1 MSSQTHILT
10 PNESLS
16 AAEGVYNLKKGFDI
30 EKAFE
35 DTKVKNIFDF
45 NSNSKEFSAES
56 GIFEFKEKAGFAA
69 MAMGKGKYEN
79 HAILVCRGTDGFKD
93 WLSDFNI
100 GAQLSDSGHI
110 VHAGFNRIYEQFRND
125 MMAYINKNQPSTIHC
140 VGHSL
145 GGALANMAA
154 DTIVNRGTKAKLY
167 TFGAPRV
174 GTNGFANKLS
184 RHPLLGVKNIFRVY
198 HSSDPVSM
206 IPLFPFVHAPQPGGE
221 YYINKTLVVNP
232 WDHKM
237 SVYTKSLYNVNS
249 WSSIKNPHPSIDA
262 HIQQWMNSDDTWRY
276 CGLNTHNIGMA
287 MGAIKLILK
296 DTLTE
301 GWNAAS
307 FAATTGITVL
317 DQLSLAVSRA
327 AKVSKEK
334 ESMLMNILGRILK
347 MLGIKMG
354 PKQSL
359 TLAFIQYVF
368 RSLSF
373 ALNRSVR
380 IALS

>member
-1 MSSQTHILT
+1 MSSHPHILKPT
-10 PNESLS
+10 EALG
-16 AAEGVYNLKKGFDI
+16 AAGAIYGLKKGFGI
-30 EKAFE
+30 EESFK
-35 DTKVKNIFDF
+35 DTEVDHYFDF
-45 NSNSKEFSAES
+45 SKSKAKFSAES
-56 GIFEFKEKAGFAA
+56 GIFAFKEKAGFAA

-100 GAQLSDSGHI
+100 GAQLSNSGHV
-110 VHAGFNRIYEQFRND
+110 VHAGFNRIYNQFRD
-125 MMAYINKNQPSTIHC
+125 EMLAYINKNQPSTIHC

-154 DTIVNRGTKAKLY
+154 DTIIDRGKKAKLY

-184 RHPLLGVKNIFRVY
+184 KHPRLGVNNIFRAY

-206 IPLFPFVHAPQPGGE
+206 IPLFPFIHAPQPGGE
-221 YYINKTLVVNP
+221 YYINKTLTINP
-232 WDHKM
+232 WAHKM
-237 SVYTKSLYNVNS
+237 DSYINSMENVNS
-249 WSSIKNPHPSIDA
+249 WSSIRNPHPSIDA
-262 HIQQWMNSDDTWRY
+262 HIEQWMNSDETWRY

-287 MGAIKLILK
+287 MSAIQLIIK
-296 DTLTE
+296 DSLTNA
-301 GWNAAS
+301 WNVAGLT
-307 FAATTGITVL
+307 ATSGITVL

-334 ESMLMNILGRILK
+334 ESMLMNVLGRILK

-380 IALS
+380 IALL

>member
-1 MSSQTHILT
+1 MSSHPHILS

-16 AAEGVYNLKKGFDI
+16 AAGVIYDLKKGKNV
-30 EKAFE
+30 EEAFKPS
-35 DTKVKNIFDF
+35 KVNDLF
-45 NSNSKEFSAES
+45 NFSQDAGQFSAES

-69 MAMGKGKYEN
+69 IAMGKGKYEN

-110 VHAGFNRIYEQFRND
+110 VHAGFNRIYNQFNQD
-125 MMAYINKNQPSTIHC
+125 MLRYVNKHQPSTIHC

-145 GGALANMAA
+145 GGALANLAA
-154 DTIVNRGTKAKLY
+154 DTLLDRGKKVKLY

-184 RHPLLGVKNIFRVY
+184 THPSLGVKNIFRVY

-206 IPLFPFVHAPQPGGE
+206 IPLFPFIHAPQPGGE
-221 YYINKTLVVNP
+221 YYINKTLTVNP
-232 WDHKM
+232 WAHKM
-237 SVYTKSLYNVNS
+237 ASYTRSLHNVNN
-249 WSSIKNPHPSIDA
+249 WSAIRNPHPSIDA
-262 HIQQWMNSDDTWRY
+262 HIEQWMNSDETWRY
-276 CGLNTHNIGMA
+276 CGLNTHNLGMA
-287 MGAIKLILK
+287 MQAIQLIIK
-296 DTLTE
+296 DAMTQA
-301 GWNAAS
+301 WNAAGL
-307 FAATTGITVL
+307 AATAGITIL

-334 ESMLMNILGRILK
+334 EGMLMKILGRILK
-347 MLGIKMG
+347 MIGLKVG